1 MTTHGLAIHSTGAQV
16 TDTADHHRKT
26 AAWATQQCTTTMLI
40 VAVVPHAKVAIP
52 TQHALMGRIGYTPS
66 VRS

>member
-1 MTTHGLAIHSTGAQV
+1 
-16 TDTADHHRKT
+16 
-26 AAWATQQCTTTMLI
+26 MLI

-66 VRS
+66 VRSNTSHSHLTTHPNMDDAGIKGVTQSA